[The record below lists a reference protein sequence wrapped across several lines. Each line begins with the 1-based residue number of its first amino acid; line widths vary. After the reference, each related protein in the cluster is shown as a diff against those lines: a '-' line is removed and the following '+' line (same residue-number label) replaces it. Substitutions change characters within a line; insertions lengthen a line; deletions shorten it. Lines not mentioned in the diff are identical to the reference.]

1 MQKRRVPAPAPDSHR
16 TARPSTQLLP
26 EIVMT
31 RTASRSLITLAAVL
45 CFPIIA
51 AAQATQAATPAPK
64 PVMTAKPAGA
74 PAAKP
79 VVASTASPAAAAP
92 STAAAARTRPTTPAA
107 TATPTPKA
115 ASAATPAAAPVAAT
129 PAPAAAGPARD
140 ARGRF
145 IAKGAAAP
153 AAGNHAT
160 CKDGSAWTGAQRS
173 GACARHGGVKAW
185 N

>member
-1 MQKRRVPAPAPDSHR
+1 MIR
-16 TARPSTQLLP
+16 TP
-26 EIVMT
+26 
-31 RTASRSLITLAAVL
+31 SRSLLSLAAVL
-45 CFPIIA
+45 LFPVLA
-51 AAQATQAATPAPK
+51 SAQATHVTTP
-64 PVMTAKPAGA
+64 TTA

-79 VVASTASPAAAAP
+79 AVAAHAATPPAGKSA
-92 STAAAARTRPTTPAA
+92 AA
-107 TATPTPKA
+107 TATAPAHVMTTAAPTTAKA
-115 ASAATPAAAPVAAT
+115 AVAAPTTAASAT
-129 PAPAAAGPARD
+129 PAPAKPANAAAGPARD

-145 IAKGAAAP
+145 IAKSATP